1 MLAGRYFVSCY
12 GYRSVSG
19 AADVSG
25 FPFLFCGNHLL
36 PAVVIFTPSMNTIM
50 TPDEKASWI
59 SRVDEALDDVRP
71 HLAIDGG
78 NIEVVD
84 VTDGHIVEIKWLGAC
99 NGCSMTA
106 MTMKAGV
113 EETLKNRLPEIN
125 GVVAIN

>member
-1 MLAGRYFVSCY
+1 MCY
-12 GYRSVSG
+12 LYI
-19 AADVSG
+19 
-25 FPFLFCGNHLL
+25 PK
-36 PAVVIFTPSMNTIM
+36 ITTM
-50 TPDEKASWI
+50 TTDEKATWI
-59 SRVDEALDDVRP
+59 SLVDQALDDVRP

-84 VTDGHIVEIKWLGAC
+84 ISDAKIVEIKWLGAC

-113 EETLKNRLPEIN
+113 EETLKNRLPEIA